1 MYIMA
6 LLAAAVSGI
15 AMAIQ
20 GSLNTD
26 LGKSIGLLA
35 GTFVVQIIG
44 TVFAFLLLILGLD
57 KSHWNMLDT
66 VPWYSFLGGVIGVG
80 IVYGVVYSI
89 SKVGAAAATTAI
101 IVGQISMA
109 AIVDHFGLFGLEKIP
124 FNMCKG
130 LGVILMAVSGW
141 LLLRK

>member
-1 MYIMA
+1 MA
-6 LLAAAVSGI
+6 LLTAAVSGI
-15 AMAIQ
+15 AMAVQ

-35 GTFVVQIIG
+35 GTFVVQIVG
-44 TVFAFLLLILGLD
+44 TVFALLLLILGLGR
-57 KSHWNMLDT
+57 SQWNMLNT

-109 AIVDHFGLFGLEKIP
+109 AIVDCFGLFGLEKIP
-124 FNMCKG
+124 FNMWKG
-130 LGVILMAVSGW
+130 LGIILMAISGW